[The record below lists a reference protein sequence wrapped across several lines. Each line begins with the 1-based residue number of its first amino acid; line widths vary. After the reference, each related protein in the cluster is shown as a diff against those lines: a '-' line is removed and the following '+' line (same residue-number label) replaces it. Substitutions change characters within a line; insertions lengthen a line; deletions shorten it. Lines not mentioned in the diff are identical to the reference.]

1 MKSERLRKTDSL
13 TTSTVRIRSD
23 MKTVQ
28 GNYNDKISDL
38 SILTKGEL
46 KSIIQTLEDN
56 NTDKNSLNA
65 ANRVFDGIEE
75 ILINMDA
82 IHNEMEELVSFVGGL
97 EFSTDNTSDKLYE
110 ILQQQELQ
118 QTRMGS
124 SIRGLIIEVK
134 EVESGVANGSML
146 VEDIKELQLEFSR
159 FQDFAIAAVPRMS
172 KLFDELDNEEQLG
185 EKYGNSKHI

>member
-1 MKSERLRKTDSL
+1 
-13 TTSTVRIRSD
+13 

-38 SILTKGEL
+38 SMLTKGEL
-46 KSIIQTLEDN
+46 KSIIKSLGEN
-56 NTDKNSLNA
+56 VRDKNTLNA

-75 ILINMDA
+75 ILISMDA

-124 SIRGLIIEVK
+124 SIRGLINEIK
-134 EVESGVANGSML
+134 EVESGSML